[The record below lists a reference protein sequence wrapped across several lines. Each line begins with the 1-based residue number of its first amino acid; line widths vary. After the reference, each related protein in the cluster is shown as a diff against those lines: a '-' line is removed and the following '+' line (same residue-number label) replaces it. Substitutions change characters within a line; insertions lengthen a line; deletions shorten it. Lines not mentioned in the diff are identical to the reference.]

1 VSVNVAQPTR
11 LGYSITPNNMT
22 LTLAAGET
30 RRVDFGGWN
39 GRPTYLPLIL
49 R

>member
-1 VSVNVAQPTR
+1 MNEAQPTR
-11 LGYSITPNNMT
+11 LRYSTTPNNMT

-30 RRVDFGGWN
+30 RSVDFGDWN
-39 GRPTYLPLIL
+39 GRPTHLPLIL